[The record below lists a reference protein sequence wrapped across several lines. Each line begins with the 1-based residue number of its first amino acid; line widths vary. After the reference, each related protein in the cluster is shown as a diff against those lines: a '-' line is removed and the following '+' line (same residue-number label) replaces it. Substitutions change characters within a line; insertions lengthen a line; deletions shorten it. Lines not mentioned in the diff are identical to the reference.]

1 MSVPASP
8 CEYRGT
14 ILKATGVSLTL
25 GKNRILRDL
34 DLEIRDIYRPG
45 YVTGQ
50 VVGLLG
56 PSGIGKTRL
65 FRVLSGMDQPDTGS
79 VVIGEDCT
87 PVRRGMVGVVAQ
99 NYPLFEHRTVLGNLT
114 LAARSSGLS
123 ASEAHTKATAY
134 LTRFGLEERGDLY
147 PSQLSGGQRQRVA
160 IAQQFLCSEH
170 FVLMDEPFSGLDL
183 MAVDRVCRTISE
195 VACTH
200 ELNTV
205 IVVTHDIAA
214 AVAVCDTIW
223 LLGRDRDEQG
233 AIIPGARV
241 KKTYN
246 LIERGLTW
254 REGIGETQ
262 EFLELVKEIRTVFP
276 SL

>member
-1 MSVPASP
+1 MTP

-14 ILKATGVSLTL
+14 ILKATDVSLTL
-25 GKNRILRDL
+25 GKNTILRDL
-34 DLEIRDIYRPG
+34 NLEIRDIYRPG

-65 FRVLSGMDQPDTGS
+65 FRVLAGMDRPNTGS
-79 VVIGEDCT
+79 VVIGENCV
-87 PVRRGMVGVVAQ
+87 PVQRGMVGVVAQ
-99 NYPLFEHRTVLGNLT
+99 NYPLFEHRTVIGNLS
-114 LAARSSGLS
+114 LAARSTGLS
-123 ASEAHTKATAY
+123 PTEATVKANEY
-134 LTRFGLEERGDLY
+134 LKRFGLDDRGDLY
-147 PSQLSGGQRQRVA
+147 PCQLSGGQRQRVA

-183 MAVDRVCRTISE
+183 MAVDRVCRTINE
-195 VACTH
+195 VACSH
-200 ELNTV
+200 EMNTV

-214 AVAVCDTIW
+214 AAAVADTIW

-233 AIIPGARV
+233 RIIPGARV

-254 REGIGETQ
+254 REGITETN
-262 EFLELVKEIRTVFP
+262 EFIEVVKEIRAVFP
-276 SL
+276 TL

>member
-1 MSVPASP
+1 VI
-8 CEYRGT
+8 CEYRET
-14 ILKATGVSLTL
+14 VLKATNVSLTL
-25 GKNRILRDL
+25 GGNVILRDL
-34 DLEIRDIYRPG
+34 NLEIRDLYRPA

-65 FRVLSGMDQPDTGS
+65 FRILAGIDRPDTGE
-79 VVIGEDCT
+79 VLVGEKCE
-87 PVRRGMVGVVAQ
+87 PVKRGMVGVVAQ
-99 NYPLFEHRTVLGNLT
+99 NYPLFEHRTVAGNVE
-114 LAARSSGLS
+114 LAARAAGLDRN
-123 ASEAHTKATAY
+123 AAREKALSY
-134 LTRFGLEERGDLY
+134 LQRFGLEDRAGLY
-147 PSQLSGGQRQRVA
+147 PCQLSGGQRQRVA

-183 MAVDRVCRTISE
+183 IAVEQVCKLIAE
-195 VACTH
+195 VAHAH

-214 AVAVCDTIW
+214 AVTVADTLW

-233 AIIPGARV
+233 KIIPGARV
-241 KKTYN
+241 KKSYN
-246 LIERGLTW
+246 LAEMDLAWRTGVSETKEFIEVVR
-254 REGIGETQ
+254 
-262 EFLELVKEIRTVFP
+262 EIRSVFP